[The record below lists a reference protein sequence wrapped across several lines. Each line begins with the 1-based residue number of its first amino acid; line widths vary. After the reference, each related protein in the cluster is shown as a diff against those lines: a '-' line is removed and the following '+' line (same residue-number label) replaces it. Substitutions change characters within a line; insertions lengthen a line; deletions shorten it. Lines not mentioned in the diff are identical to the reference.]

1 MPDPKDYMDD
11 DTVYVP
17 GHVRRKPG
25 RGIKVGKKAASGWVA
40 FWTIVIAIG
49 LSLLIVYPD
58 ATGKI
63 LLGLAIMA
71 VIFLVIPAAIIFGL
85 VKLLAK
91 LVNRLRNG

>member
-1 MPDPKDYMDD
+1 MPDPRDHIDED
-11 DTVYVP
+11 HTYV
-17 GHVRRKPG
+17 GGYVRRKRG

-40 FWTIVIAIG
+40 FWTIVIAVG

>member
-1 MPDPKDYMDD
+1 MPDPRDHMDD
-11 DTVYVP
+11 DYEYV
-17 GHVRRKPG
+17 GGYVRRKPD
-25 RGIKVGKKAASGWVA
+25 RRVKVGKKAASGWVA
-40 FWTIVIAIG
+40 FWTIAIAIG

-71 VIFLVIPAAIIFGL
+71 VIFLVIPAAILFGL
-85 VKLLAK
+85 VKLFAK